1 MHKTQISQESPDHH
15 PTSPAVNF
23 GTDEEFLTGIC
34 HQHQKKK
41 KTTKTETQT
50 ETQTQGISLL
60 IQRKDNNI
68 FI

>member
-1 MHKTQISQESPDHH
+1 MTQISQESPDHH

-23 GTDEEFLTGIC
+23 GADEEFLTGIC

-41 KTTKTETQT
+41 KTIKT